1 MADPQTIKA
10 SSGAIPAPVELW
22 ANYQSLLGPLVL
34 IMILTMIVV
43 PLPPI
48 LLDVLFTFNITFSLL
63 ILFAALHVK
72 KPLDFSAFPTVLLLA
87 TLLRLALNV
96 AAARVILLHGFHGT
110 QSAGIVIESFGR
122 FVVGGDYV
130 VGIVVFAI
138 LIIINFVVV
147 TKGSSRIAEVGARF
161 SLDAMPGKQMA
172 IDADLNAGMITQ
184 IEARRRR
191 DEVSAESDFY
201 GSMDGASKFVRG
213 DAIAAILIII
223 INLVGGLIIGVFQ
236 HNLSLAAAAK
246 TYTLLSI
253 GDGLVA
259 QIPSLVIS
267 MAAGILVSRS
277 GTEGEVGHLV
287 SGQVLGGNRKG
298 LLITAVTLG
307 ITGIIPGMPHVA
319 FLFYAVLTGILWQVL
334 QHRATATV
342 ATRAMAA
349 PPQEPPTD
357 VVDSNILRPVEPLS
371 IAIGYQI
378 IPLIAEGG
386 DLQKRL
392 NLLRRRTS
400 ENLGFLLPSIHVH
413 DDLTLHPGGY
423 RIQVHGVRVA
433 TGDVRVGSLLAISG
447 KTPLPPLEG
456 IHTTDPVFGASAYW
470 IAAERSDDA
479 ELLGYTV
486 IDPATVI
493 TTHTNECLTRYI
505 GELFGL
511 RQTQELLDIVAA
523 RNGKLLESVV
533 PRVISVPALSKVLRE
548 LIVEGVSIR
557 DMPTILETLAENGQE
572 GASMVQT
579 VEIIRSRL
587 GRQILSVLAPDDP
600 IQAAILGQSME
611 QLLLNAVE
619 SADPNGM
626 PALEPSILMHLMQAL
641 RQGIE
646 TMQAQSLKPLLVVRD
661 PLRQALSTWLHSAG
675 LTMAVVAFSEVPGA
689 RPLKSVLEIS

>member
-1 MADPQTIKA
+1 MANPPSMQA
-10 SSGAIPAPVELW
+10 SSGAIKAPTEPLV
-22 ANYQSLLGPLVL
+22 NYQSLLGPAVL
-34 IMILTMIVV
+34 IMILAMIVV

-48 LLDVLFTFNITFSLL
+48 MLDVLFTFNITFALL

-72 KPLDFSAFPTVLLLA
+72 KPLDFSSFPTVLLFA

-96 AAARVILLHGFHGT
+96 AAARVILLHGFRGD

-122 FVVGGDYV
+122 FVVGGDYI

-147 TKGSSRIAEVGARF
+147 TKGSTRIAEVSARF

-184 IEARRRR
+184 AEARRRR
-191 DEVSAESDFY
+191 DEVGAESDFY

-213 DAIAAILIII
+213 DAVAAILIIV

-236 HNLSLAAAAK
+236 HHLSLAAAAK

-277 GTEGEVGHLV
+277 GTEGEVSHLV
-287 SGQVLGGNRKG
+287 SAQVFGGNRKG
-298 LLITAVTLG
+298 LLITAITLG
-307 ITGIIPGMPHVA
+307 VTGIIPGMPHVA
-319 FLFYAVLTGILWQVL
+319 FLFYAILTGILWQVM
-334 QHRATATV
+334 QRKASSAMVTPTV
-342 ATRAMAA
+342 APPLPDAA
-349 PPQEPPTD
+349 ND
-357 VVDSNILRPVEPLS
+357 KVDSNILRPVEPIS

-413 DDLTLHPGGY
+413 DDLTLRPGGY
-423 RIQVHGVRVA
+423 RIQVHGVSVA
-433 TGDVRVGSLLAISG
+433 TGDVRVGYLLAISG

-470 IAAERSDDA
+470 IAAERGDDA
-479 ELLGYTV
+479 EMLGYTV

-511 RQTQELLDIVAA
+511 RQTQELLDLAA
-523 RNGKLLESVV
+523 TRNGKLLESVV

-548 LIVEGVSIR
+548 LVIEGVSIR

-572 GASMVQT
+572 GDSTTKT
-579 VEIIRSRL
+579 VGIIRLRL
-587 GRQILSVLAPDDP
+587 GRQILSALDPDDP
-600 IQAAILGQSME
+600 IKTAILGQSME
-611 QLLLNAVE
+611 HLLLNAVE
-619 SADPNGM
+619 SAGPNGM
-626 PALEPSILMHLMQAL
+626 PAIEPSILMHLMQAL

-646 TMQAQSLKPLLVVRD
+646 TMQAQSMTPLLVVRD
-661 PLRQALSTWLHSAG
+661 PLRPALSNWIQSAG
-675 LTMAVVAFSEVPGA
+675 LKMAVVAFSEVPGE
-689 RPLKSVLEIS
+689 RPLKSILEIS

>member
-10 SSGAIPAPVELW
+10 SSGALPVSVEPW

-34 IMILTMIVV
+34 IMILAMIVI

-48 LLDVLFTFNITFSLL
+48 LLDVLFTFNITFALL

-96 AAARVILLHGFHGT
+96 AAARVILLHGFRGD

-147 TKGSSRIAEVGARF
+147 TKGSTRIAEVSARF

-184 IEARRRR
+184 VEARRRR

-277 GTEGEVGHLV
+277 GTEGEVGRLV
-287 SGQVLGGNRKG
+287 SGQVFGGNRKG
-298 LLITAVTLG
+298 LLITAITLG

-334 QHRATATV
+334 QRRAKATA
-342 ATRAMAA
+342 ATQAIAA
-349 PPQEPPTD
+349 PPQEPPAD

-413 DDLTLHPGGY
+413 DDLTLRPGGY

-447 KTPLPPLEG
+447 KAPLPPLEG

-548 LIVEGVSIR
+548 LVVEGVSIR

-600 IQAAILGQSME
+600 IQTAILGQSME

-619 SADPNGM
+619 SAGPNGM
-626 PALEPSILMHLMQAL
+626 PALEPSILMHLIQAL

>member
-22 ANYQSLLGPLVL
+22 ADYQSLLGPLVL

-48 LLDVLFTFNITFSLL
+48 LLDVLFTFNITFALL

-72 KPLDFSAFPTVLLLA
+72 KPLDFSSFPTVLLLA

-96 AAARVILLHGFHGT
+96 AAARVILLHGFRGN

-277 GTEGEVGHLV
+277 GTEGEVSHLV
-287 SGQVLGGNRKG
+287 SGQIFGGNRKG
-298 LLITAVTLG
+298 LLITAITLG
-307 ITGIIPGMPHVA
+307 VTGIIPGMPHVA

-334 QHRATATV
+334 QRRATATA
-342 ATRAMAA
+342 ATQAIAA
-349 PPQEPPTD
+349 PLQEPPAD

-413 DDLTLHPGGY
+413 DDLTLRPGGY

-511 RQTQELLDIVAA
+511 RQTQELLDIAAA

-548 LIVEGVSIR
+548 LVVEGVSIR
-557 DMPTILETLAENGQE
+557 DMSTILETLAENGQE

-600 IQAAILGQSME
+600 IQTAILGQSME

-619 SADPNGM
+619 SAGPNGM

>member
-10 SSGAIPAPVELW
+10 SSGALPVPAEPW
-22 ANYQSLLGPLVL
+22 TNYQSLLGPLVL

-48 LLDVLFTFNITFSLL
+48 LLDVLFTFNITFALL

-96 AAARVILLHGFHGT
+96 AAARVILLHGFRGD

-147 TKGSSRIAEVGARF
+147 TKGSTRIAEVGARF

-191 DEVSAESDFY
+191 DEVGAESDFY

-277 GTEGEVGHLV
+277 GTEGEVSHLV
-287 SGQVLGGNRKG
+287 SGQIFGGNRKG
-298 LLITAVTLG
+298 LLITAITLG
-307 ITGIIPGMPHVA
+307 VTGIIPGMPHVA
-319 FLFYAVLTGILWQVL
+319 FLFYAILTGILWQIL
-334 QHRATATV
+334 QRRATATT
-342 ATRAMAA
+342 ATQAIA
-349 PPQEPPTD
+349 PPLQGPPQD
-357 VVDSNILRPVEPLS
+357 IVDSNILRLVEPLS

-413 DDLTLHPGGY
+413 DDLTLRPGGY
-423 RIQVHGVRVA
+423 RIQVHGVSVA

-511 RQTQELLDIVAA
+511 RQTQELLDIAAA

-548 LIVEGVSIR
+548 LVVEGVSIR

-572 GASMVQT
+572 GDSTVQT
-579 VEIIRSRL
+579 VGIIRLRL

-600 IQAAILGQSME
+600 IQTAILGQSME

-619 SADPNGM
+619 SAGPNGM

-646 TMQAQSLKPLLVVRD
+646 TMQAQSLTPLLVVRD

-675 LTMAVVAFSEVPGA
+675 LKMAVVAFSEVPGA